1 MTTIINMTETI
12 GLLDLWSFDSEKG
25 IKKNIL
31 NGYILEISD
40 KN

>member
-25 IKKNIL
+25 IKNIYIL
-31 NGYILEISD
+31 NG
-40 KN
+40 